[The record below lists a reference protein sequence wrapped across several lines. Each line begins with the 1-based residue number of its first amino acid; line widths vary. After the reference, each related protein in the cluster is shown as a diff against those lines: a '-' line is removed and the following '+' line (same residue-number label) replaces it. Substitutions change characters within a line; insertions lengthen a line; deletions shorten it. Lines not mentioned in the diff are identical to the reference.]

1 MFKQKH
7 GRYKKDPTE
16 PPEMETTRSEMKDTL
31 DVINGRLDMGEEN
44 LSQDVTS
51 SLQEI
56 KGLEKYLNHS
66 TRKQLDKYRI

>member
-1 MFKQKH
+1 
-7 GRYKKDPTE
+7 
-16 PPEMETTRSEMKDTL
+16 METTVSEMKDTL

>member
-1 MFKQKH
+1 
-7 GRYKKDPTE
+7 
-16 PPEMETTRSEMKDTL
+16 METTRSEMKDTL

-66 TRKQLDKYRI
+66 TRKQLDKYRIWEMQYRCPVLLKN